1 MTSLV
6 ERFDSLSINGEK
18 EREDLFGYV
27 FRTKKAKNYFL
38 CNNDFIVIPSFD
50 EKKMVLRKLE
60 RSISELCFLCFECE
74 NLTVFENMRSTENFV
89 HTKSTSCIHV
99 KLCKII
105 FAEVKSTKKGQQNRN
120 ATHVSVKNVSM

>member
-6 ERFDSLSINGEK
+6 ERFDSLSINDEK
-18 EREDLFGYV
+18 GRMDFFGYV

-60 RSISELCFLCFECE
+60 SF
-74 NLTVFENMRSTENFV
+74 VFCAFNVKTFV
-89 HTKSTSCIHV
+89 HTKSASCIHV
-99 KLCKII
+99 KL
-105 FAEVKSTKKGQQNRN
+105 STVNR
-120 ATHVSVKNVSM
+120 KQCLKCQ